1 MLTESEIFNEI
12 KKQWCS
18 WVRKIKFSDNTKWVV
33 GISGGK
39 DSTVVAALAVKIFG
53 CENVIGV
60 TMPCDGQKDFDDSLK
75 VINHLNI
82 KHVNIDIGN
91 AVSSILNGVENNT
104 INVSYDTKT
113 NLPARIR
120 MSTLF
125 AVAQSVNGIV
135 LNTCNL
141 TEDILGYNTLFG
153 DDSGSF
159 APIKR
164 LTVTE
169 VIKLGDW
176 LGIPYELTHKT
187 PVDGLQPLSDE
198 EKLGMKYSDVDEFI
212 RTGKYKGNTEL
223 RDKIMNMF
231 KKNRFKTLIVDLP
244 CPEFNMPN
252 HVERTYNFNLV
263 AVSNWK

>member
-1 MLTESEIFNEI
+1 
-12 KKQWCS
+12 
-18 WVRKIKFSDNTKWVV
+18 
-33 GISGGK
+33 
-39 DSTVVAALAVKIFG
+39 
-53 CENVIGV
+53 
-60 TMPCDGQKDFDDSLK
+60 
-75 VINHLNI
+75 
-82 KHVNIDIGN
+82 
-91 AVSSILNGVENNT
+91 
-104 INVSYDTKT
+104 
-113 NLPARIR
+113 

-212 RTGKYKGNTEL
+212 RTGRYNGNTEL
-223 RDKIMNMF
+223 KDKIMNMY

-252 HVERTYNFNLV
+252 HVERTFIFNTHM
-263 AVSNWK
+263 